1 MLFPQLIFELVIVA
15 DNSIMHHSNA
25 TSVIKVRMRIHICLV
40 TVGGPPCVPNSY
52 IVVVLRSTLDTDSLD
67 AVASESV

>member
-1 MLFPQLIFELVIVA
+1 MLFPQLIFEFVIVA

-40 TVGGPPCVPNSY
+40 TVSGPPCVPNSY